1 MVVKVYVDYSSQPS
15 RAILIFLKNTKIPFE
30 IEEVNLMEGDHQKPE
45 FVKITPLC
53 TVPAIQDGDFS
64 MGETVAIIR
73 YLATKYADLVP
84 DHWYPKDLE
93 KRARVDEYM
102 AFHHT
107 GTRGGC
113 CGIFISEVL
122 IPLISEGKEHA
133 SEETLKR
140 DEENLTKQL
149 DKLENAFLQDNDWL
163 AGDDIS
169 VADVLAVSEMMEN
182 TLNGR
187 DVTMG
192 RPKLKAF
199 VDRVKDRLNPIF
211 DEIHAEMYAWK
222 DKYCS
227 EIL

>member
-1 MVVKVYVDYSSQPS
+1 MVVKVYVDLLSQPC
-15 RAILIFLKNTKIPFE
+15 RALVIFLKNTKIPFE
-30 IEEVNLMEGDHQKPE
+30 IEKVNLKAGEHKKPE

-64 MGETVAIIR
+64 MGETVAIIK

-113 CGIFISEVL
+113 CGIFISE
-122 IPLISEGKEHA
+122 ILISLFSGGKEHA
-133 SEETLKR
+133 SEERLKI
-140 DEENLTKQL
+140 DTENLTKQL
-149 DKLENAFLQDNDWL
+149 DKLENVFLQDNDWL

-169 VADVLAVSEMMEN
+169 VADVLAVSEIMQN
-182 TLNGR
+182 TVNGR
-187 DVTMG
+187 DVTEG
-192 RPKLKAF
+192 RPKLRAF
-199 VDRVKDRLNPIF
+199 VDRVKDRLNPTF
-211 DEIHAEMYAWK
+211 DEVHEALYAWRDSYEK
-222 DKYCS
+222 
-227 EIL
+227 

>member
-1 MVVKVYVDYSSQPS
+1 MVVKVYVDLLSQPC
-15 RAILIFLKNTKIPFE
+15 RALILFLKNTKIPFE
-30 IEEVNLMEGDHQKPE
+30 IETINLKDGGHKKPE
-45 FVKITPLC
+45 FVKMTPLC
-53 TVPAIQDGDFS
+53 TVPAIQDGDFG

-113 CGIFISEVL
+113 GGLFFSEVL
-122 IPLISEGKEHA
+122 IPVFSGGKQHA
-133 SEETLKR
+133 SEERLKR
-140 DEENLTKQL
+140 DEENMTKQL

-182 TLNGR
+182 TVNGR
-187 DVTMG
+187 DVAEG
-192 RPKLKAF
+192 RPKLRAF
-199 VDRVKDRLNPIF
+199 IDRVTNRLNPAF
-211 DEIHAEMYAWK
+211 DEVHGALYAFRDSYNK
-222 DKYCS
+222 
-227 EIL
+227 

>member
-1 MVVKVYVDYSSQPS
+1 MVVNVYIDFQSQPC
-15 RAILIFLKNTKIPFE
+15 RALVIFLKNTKIPFE
-30 IEEVNLMEGDHQKPE
+30 IKAIGITRGDHKKPE
-45 FVKITPLC
+45 FGKVTPLQ

-84 DHWYPKDLE
+84 DHWYPKDLK

-113 CGIFISEVL
+113 CDIFVSEVL
-122 IPLISEGKEHA
+122 IPLFSGGKQHA
-133 SEETLKR
+133 SEERLKR

-169 VADVLAVSEMMEN
+169 VADVLAVSEIMEN
-182 TLNGR
+182 TVNGR
-187 DVTMG
+187 DVTEG
-192 RPKLKAF
+192 RPKLRAF
-199 VDRVKDRLNPIF
+199 VDRVKNRLNPAF
-211 DEIHAEMYAWK
+211 DEVHEAVDAWG
-222 DKYCS
+222 DSYS
-227 EIL
+227 N

>member
-1 MVVKVYVDYSSQPS
+1 MVVKVYVDLISQPC
-15 RAILIFLKNTKIPFE
+15 RALVIFLKNTKIPFE
-30 IEEVNLMEGDHQKPE
+30 IEKVNLKAGEHRKSE

-64 MGETVAIIR
+64 MGETVAIIK

-84 DHWYPKDLE
+84 DNWYPKDLE

-122 IPLISEGKEHA
+122 IPLFSEGKEHA
-133 SEETLKR
+133 SEERLKR
-140 DEENLTKQL
+140 DTENLTKQL

-169 VADVLAVSEMMEN
+169 VADVLAVSEMMQN
-182 TLNGR
+182 TINRR
-187 DVTMG
+187 DVTEG
-192 RPKLKAF
+192 RPKLRAF
-199 VDRVKDRLNPIF
+199 VDRVKDRLNPTF
-211 DEIHAEMYAWK
+211 DEVHEALYARRDSYGK
-222 DKYCS
+222 
-227 EIL
+227 